1 MFLLSSLKKNILT
14 NIAILCL
21 GSSTMYTMSNLP
33 SLKTQE
39 PLHQDSSLFEICE
52 SILQLPEYEY
62 TEDISSDFGEY
73 YEPIIPLDMLSNLIS
88 HVFCLMKDE
97 YRQFYN
103 FSDQDIDCLLHEEQ
117 GISAKSFTVQPEATI
132 ISIGDLHGNAHSLAR
147 IIDALYKRKLITRD
161 GILDKDAYLIF
172 TGDLGD
178 RGHYS
183 IETWFLALL
192 LYKKN
197 PQKVTILQGNHETKK
212 LIEMYGMLN
221 ELTIKYQ
228 KFCDSCFYDILNRIL
243 NKAFFELFY
252 LLPQTC
258 FVGTLNAQ
266 NSYTFTQYLHAGLPD
281 FLTENNKDFS
291 LQFNKLLDLTIRS
304 TNNKAMIIY
313 PQAPKHNGLIWNSFF
328 SNPDTPA
335 IKLPGNRC
343 RLPNGTAQDQQF
355 HGIAILNYLEAHCK
369 EKEYSVCGIIRG
381 HDHLKDVSQ
390 LAYNERPEPSRC
402 LSLLELESWTPI
414 KHPILLQVDP
424 QNKSFPVVSVSSLAN
439 ILDYDNFITLT
450 FNKTYD
456 SWQVNPFSKYK
467 DDDLWQ
473 TKSQEI
479 TILPNPGVLSDYKK
493 QRSSLQIF
501 RLPKPITS
509 LPKKPI
515 TKTPIKPKVITVPQ
529 SAAITQQR
537 KFLI

>member
-14 NIAILCL
+14 CIAILCL
-21 GSSTMYTMSNLP
+21 GSSTMYPMSNLP
-33 SLKTQE
+33 SLKKTLE
-39 PLHQDSSLFEICE
+39 PLHQDSSFFEVCE

-62 TEDISSDFGEY
+62 TEDIASDFGES
-73 YEPIIPLDMLSNLIS
+73 YEPIISMEMLSNLIA
-88 HVFCLMKDE
+88 HVFSSMKEE
-97 YRQFYN
+97 YKQLYN
-103 FSDQDIDCLLHEEQ
+103 FSPQDIDCLFDEEQ
-117 GISAKSFTVQPEATI
+117 GICAKAFTVQPEATI

-147 IIDALYKRKLITRD
+147 IINALYKRKLITRD

-197 PQKVTILQGNHETKK
+197 PKKVTILQGNHETKK

-228 KFCDSCFYDILNRIL
+228 KFCDSCFYDILNR
-243 NKAFFELFY
+243 AFFELFY

-266 NSYTFTQYLHAGLPD
+266 NSYTFTQYFHAGLPD
-281 FLTENNKDFS
+281 FLAENNEYFS
-291 LQFNKLLDLTIRS
+291 LQFNKLLNLTIRNM
-304 TNNKAMIIY
+304 NNNAMTIY

-328 SNPDTPA
+328 SDPEAPA

-343 RLPNGTAQDQQF
+343 PLPNGAAQDQQF
-355 HGIAILNYLEAHCK
+355 HGIATLNYLEAHRK
-369 EKEYSVCGIIRG
+369 EKVYSVCGIIRG
-381 HDHLKDVSQ
+381 HDHLKYVSQ
-390 LAYNERPEPSRC
+390 LAYNKHPEPSRC
-402 LSLLELESWTPI
+402 LSNLELANWTPI

-424 QNKSFPVVSVSSLAN
+424 QNSSFPVVSISSLAN

-450 FNKTYD
+450 FNKVYD
-456 SWQVNPFSKYK
+456 TWQVNPFSKNKY
-467 DDDLWQ
+467 DDVWQ

-479 TILPNPGVLSDYKK
+479 TILPNPGMLSDYKK
-493 QRSSLQIF
+493 QRTSLQIF
-501 RLPKPITS
+501 RLPKPPTG
-509 LPKKPI
+509 LQKKPI
-515 TKTPIKPKVITVPQ
+515 TKTPIKPNVITLPQ

-537 KFLI
+537 KLFI